1 MFKIL
6 KKYSKLLALALIFSS
21 SIPFASFATAPQEP
35 NKPAT
40 TKAIKR
46 EREEYSSEEESDIP
60 EGYNIGGLVG
70 MFNFSLYPD
79 KVRPRC
85 GLLMKYNPCNRRTS
99 RFYLLPDYNH
109 NVIAIGRECLRK
121 NFGPEAHKNADSRE
135 NTIKYN
141 VTRKIL
147 NYFLQNNWHENF
159 LGNYVLNLTPL
170 LEDPDLKGAIKG
182 WDTYFTIFF
191 RSKTTKKNPH
201 PYDMA
206 YNGTYVNRCN
216 AFDETYTLEDKKFA
230 AFCYFCKINEIL

>member
-6 KKYSKLLALALIFSS
+6 KKYSKLLALALVFSS
-21 SIPFASFATAPQEP
+21 SIRFSLFATAPQEP
-35 NKPAT
+35 NKPTAT
-40 TKAIKR
+40 QAQKR
-46 EREEYSSEEESDIP
+46 EREECSSEE
-60 EGYNIGGLVG
+60 YNISGLVG
-70 MFNFSLYPD
+70 MFNFKLYPNE
-79 KVRPRC
+79 VRPRC
-85 GLLMKYNPCNRRTS
+85 GLLMKYSPCNRRTS

-109 NVIAIGRECLRK
+109 NVIAIGQECLRK

-170 LEDPDLKGAIKG
+170 LEDPDLKGVIKG
-182 WDTYFTIFF
+182 WVTYFTIFVH
-191 RSKTTKKNPH
+191 SENTKKNPH

-206 YNGTYVNRCN
+206 YNGAYINRCN
-216 AFDETYTLEDKKFA
+216 SFDETYTIADKKFA